1 MVEGVGVAVGEGVTV
16 GVTDGVGVGVGV
28 ADFVG
33 VGLGVSVAVG
43 VGVGVSVG
51 VGVGVGVGVA
61 VGALPVAQ
69 YPNVTGAAALT
80 VAFQVS
86 PEARNCPATVANLAL
101 QMFCNVPL

>member
-1 MVEGVGVAVGEGVTV
+1 MAEGVGVVVGEGVTV
-16 GVTDGVGVGVGV
+16 GVTDGVGD

-43 VGVGVSVG
+43 VGVGV
-51 VGVGVGVGVA
+51 GVA
-61 VGALPVAQ
+61 VGAFPVAQ
-69 YPNVTGAAALT
+69 YPNVTGAAAFT